1 MKKILLMCSAGM
13 STSIMVKKMTEA
25 ANKINAD
32 VEIKAIPEQALS
44 ENLDTTDII
53 LLGPQVRFLLNKVQD
68 VAKSIPVR
76 VIDTLD
82 YGTMNGEK
90 ILQQALNVIAENN

>member
-25 ANKINAD
+25 ASKINAE

-44 ENLDTTDII
+44 ENLNTTDII

-90 ILQQALNVIAENN
+90 ILQQALNAIAENN